1 MTNNPAARFPIV
13 AYRAKPGKEA
23 ELDALARERRFFAN
37 WGLRL
42 TGRIFWPRYAE
53 VCNFVPLNSLE
64 ESAQMFA
71 NFTPAN

>member
-1 MTNNPAARFPIV
+1 MRWLGSI
-13 AYRAKPGKEA
+13 
-23 ELDALARERRFFAN
+23 RRFFAN

-71 NFTPAN
+71 NFTPAD